1 MTGSGHRAAG
11 PDERGLSLAVV
22 TVSDTRVVANDLGGA
37 EAARLF
43 TEAGFPAPTRY
54 IVADDVDDIRAIAR
68 KVVAGGQGNGGGADA
83 IVFTGGTGF
92 SPRDVTVEAL
102 VPLFER
108 HLAGFGELFRM
119 LSFAE
124 IGAAAMLSRA
134 TAGILSGV
142 PIFLTP
148 GSPAGVRLAVER
160 LILPELRHLLGQVRR
175 TS

>member
-1 MTGSGHRAAG
+1 MTGSEHRAAG

-22 TVSDTRVVANDLGGA
+22 TVSDTRVAANDLGGA
-37 EAARLF
+37 EAVRLI
-43 TEAGFPAPTRY
+43 TEAGFPVPARY
-54 IVADDVDDIRAIAR
+54 IVTDDVDNIRAIAGEIAAR
-68 KVVAGGQGNGGGADA
+68 GGGGGGVDA

-102 VPLFER
+102 VPLFDR
-108 HLAGFGELFRM
+108 HIPGFGELFRT

-134 TAGILSGV
+134 TAGILAGV
-142 PIFLTP
+142 AVFLTP
-148 GSPAGVRLAVER
+148 GSPAGVRLALER

-175 TS
+175 AS

>member
-1 MTGSGHRAAG
+1 MTGYGHRAAG
-11 PDERGLSLAVV
+11 PDERGLLLAVV

-43 TEAGFPAPTRY
+43 VEAGFPAPARHMVT
-54 IVADDVDDIRAIAR
+54 DDVDDIRATAR
-68 KVVAGGQGNGGGADA
+68 KIVARGEVDGGADA

-102 VPLFER
+102 VPLFDR
-108 HLAGFGELFRM
+108 QLAGFGELFRM

-134 TAGILSGV
+134 TAGILAGV

-148 GSPAGVRLAVER
+148 GSPAGVRLALER
-160 LILPELRHLLGQVRR
+160 LILPELRHLLGQMRR

>member
-1 MTGSGHRAAG
+1 MGGSEHRAAS
-11 PDERGLSLAVV
+11 PAARGLSLAVV

-43 TEAGFPAPTRY
+43 VEAGFPAPARY
-54 IVADDVDDIRAIAR
+54 IVRDDVDEIRATAR
-68 KVVAGGQGNGGGADA
+68 DIVARGEDAGRADA

-102 VPLFER
+102 VPLFDR
-108 HLAGFGELFRM
+108 HIAGFGELFRA
-119 LSFAE
+119 LSFGE

-134 TAGILSGV
+134 TAGIVAGV
-142 PIFLTP
+142 PMFVTP
-148 GSPAGVRLAVER
+148 GSPAGVRLALER

-175 TS
+175 EP